1 VRATTEGLRTDVP
14 VTLLYGDSERF
25 KQRVV
30 AKLAEGWLGDADDEF
45 ARVTVDADEAGV
57 EGVLAELASGSLLA
71 PRRLVIVRDVATLSA
86 RKLKDRPNEQEQ
98 LAEALEGLAPGVAV
112 VLVAR
117 RVRSE
122 RKQYGPPVGKRLQ
135 KTVTE
140 RGQMLELS
148 TPKGNALA
156 PFLQREMQKL
166 GKSISGAAAETLIRR
181 VGEDADRLLSELE
194 KLASYLGEREEATEE
209 DVRTVTVVVTEE
221 DVFKLVD
228 AVGARD
234 AAEAMRRLD
243 GLLPVGSSRGA
254 ALPVLGMIARQLR
267 LIWQARYVQKAG
279 YQVAQLKQAPAEVT
293 EKLPEHHNLGDA
305 TKGRQSWLAPS
316 YAKQSRNFSDA
327 QLARALD
334 RVYQADLSLKGQS
347 GDLDDRTV
355 MELLIADLC
364 G

>member
-1 VRATTEGLRTDVP
+1 VRGGTEGLRTDVP
-14 VTLLYGDSERF
+14 VTLLYGDSERL
-25 KQRVV
+25 KQRVL
-30 AKLAEGWLGDADDEF
+30 AKLAEGWLEDADDEF
-45 ARVTVDADEAGV
+45 ARVTVDAAEVGI

-71 PRRLVIVRDVATLSA
+71 PQRLIIVRDVATLSA
-86 RKLKDRPNEQEQ
+86 RKLKGRPNEQER
-98 LAEALEGLAPGVAV
+98 LAEALEHLPPGVAV

-122 RKQYGPPVGKRLQ
+122 RKRYGPPVGKRLQ
-135 KTVTE
+135 RTATE

-148 TPKGNALA
+148 TPKGDALSR
-156 PFLQREMQKL
+156 FLQREMQKS
-166 GKSISGAAAETLIRR
+166 GKSMSPAATGALVER
-181 VGEDADRLLSELE
+181 VGEDADRLLSELG

-221 DVFKLVD
+221 DIFKLVD
-228 AVGARD
+228 AIGTRDGAG
-234 AAEAMRRLD
+234 AIRRLD
-243 GLLPVGSSRGA
+243 GLLPVGSPRGA
-254 ALPVLGMIARQLR
+254 AMPLLGMIARQLR

-279 YQVAQLKQAPAEVT
+279 CQVGLLKQAPAEVT
-293 EKLPEHHNLGDA
+293 EKLPEHHNLA
-305 TKGRQSWLAPS
+305 EAVKGRDFLVSK
-316 YAKQSRNFSDA
+316 YAEQSRNFSDA

-334 RVYQADLSLKGQS
+334 RVYHADLSFKGQS